1 MVNILPMDPIISAS
15 GLRKSFGDRVALKS
29 IDLEVKRGQSVV
41 IFGPNGA
48 GKTTFLKVLSTVI
61 TPTRGTVIMDGID
74 IQKKPAE
81 ARRMIGVISHE
92 SYLYDELTARENLRF
107 FGRMYGLGKGE
118 LEERTDELLANVDL
132 LKRGDDRVGSFSRG
146 MKQRLSIA
154 RALMHKPSVLLMDE
168 PYTGLDQKAAET
180 FESVMD
186 RRDTDQVT
194 KIMVSHNVER
204 ALQLSDRAIIMD
216 SGKIVH
222 DSPSTAFSG
231 TEDFRHTYMSLVCRD
246 TDTEGI
252 TNL

>member
-1 MVNILPMDPIISAS
+1 M
-15 GLRKSFGDRVALKS
+15 ALKS

-48 GKTTFLKVLSTVI
+48 GKTTFLKILSTVMM
-61 TPTRGTVIMDGID
+61 PTGGTVIMDGID
-74 IQKKPAE
+74 IKKKPAE
-81 ARRMIGVISHE
+81 VRRMIGVISHE

-107 FGRMYGLGKGE
+107 FGRMYGLAKGE

-180 FESVMD
+180 FESVMG
-186 RRDTDQVT
+186 RLDTDQVT
-194 KIMVSHNVER
+194 KVMVSHNIER

-216 SGKIVH
+216 NGKIVH
-222 DSPSTAFSG
+222 DSPSTVFSG
-231 TEDFRHTYMSLVCRD
+231 TEDFRHTYMSLVCGD
-246 TDTEGI
+246 TDAEGI
-252 TNL
+252 TNLQ